1 MITRIYIKNS
11 LSFSEV
17 DLEFNKGI
25 NVFTGPSGAGKSV
38 LMQTILSLF
47 AISEV
52 KSDLAEVVITN
63 DFLENEIFNIS
74 KGEDI
79 VIKVIKKDKVR
90 YFLNNQSISKKS
102 LFEFSSNLI
111 KHLSLKDSSDFSNNK
126 LVEFLDK
133 LSQKKSLE
141 FINIKKDFD
150 FKYKE
155 FLNTKKELEK
165 IYSDEKKIEDLKEF
179 TKFEIEKIESI
190 NPSINEYEELNEI
203 KKRLT
208 KKDKIQEAIKKAS
221 GIMQFTSSVN
231 NALELLEIQSSFFD
245 DTMNELNNV
254 FEKFNDSLMELEDT
268 NIENVLDRIE
278 KLSTLQKKF
287 GSIKEAL
294 EYKDTKKRELQSYE
308 NISFEKNKLEK
319 ELNFLETQLNNLAK
333 EISKYRKE
341 SAILLEEKIN
351 YYLKFLY
358 LNDAK
363 LIFNQKKLDFNGT
376 DNIEFCLN
384 GVDLNNISSG
394 EFNRLR
400 LSLLS
405 SISQYDIID
414 KGILFLD
421 EIDANLSGKESE
433 AIAKVLLELSKNYQI
448 FAISHQIQLTSV
460 ANQHFLVE
468 KNQNVSVVRLLRKN
482 DSVKEIARMISGEK
496 ITKDALDFAKKISL
510 NL

>member
-1 MITRIYIKNS
+1 MLTRVYFKNS
-11 LSFSEV
+11 LSFNEV
-17 DLEFNKGI
+17 DLHFDKGI

-47 AISEV
+47 ALSEV
-52 KSDLAEVVITN
+52 KSDLAEIVIAN
-63 DFLENEIFNIS
+63 NFLENELYDIS
-74 KGEDI
+74 KGDDI
-79 VIKVIKKDKVR
+79 VIKVIKKDKIR
-90 YFLNNQSISKKS
+90 YFLNNQSISKKA
-102 LFEFSSNLI
+102 LYEFSLNLI
-111 KHLSLKDSSDFSNNK
+111 KHLSLKDSSDFSNSK

-133 LSQKKSLE
+133 LSQKNSIE
-141 FINIKKDFD
+141 FKNIKEEFD
-150 FKYKE
+150 SKYKE
-155 FLNTKKELEK
+155 FTIIKKDLEK
-165 IYSDEKKIEDLKEF
+165 IYNDEKKIEDLKEF
-179 TKFEIEKIESI
+179 TKFEIEKIDSI

-203 KKRLT
+203 KKRLA

-221 GIMQFTSSVN
+221 GIMQYSNSVN
-231 NALELLEIQSSFFD
+231 TALELLEIQSSFFD
-245 DTMNELNNV
+245 DTINELNNI

-294 EYKDTKKRELQSYE
+294 EYKENKKRELENYE

-319 ELNFLETQLNNLAK
+319 NLNILELQLDKLAK
-333 EISKYRKE
+333 QISQYRQE
-341 SAILLEEKIN
+341 NANLLEEKIN
-351 YYLKFLY
+351 YYLNFLY

-363 LIFNQKKLDFNGT
+363 LIFNQKKLDFNGI
-376 DNIEFCLN
+376 DNIEFSLN
-384 GVDLNNISSG
+384 GVDLNKISSG

-468 KNQNVSVVRLLRKN
+468 KNQNISSVSLLTKN
-482 DSVKEIARMISGEK
+482 ESIKEIARMISGEK
-496 ITKDALDFAKKISL
+496 ITKDALEFAKKLSL
-510 NL
+510 IQ